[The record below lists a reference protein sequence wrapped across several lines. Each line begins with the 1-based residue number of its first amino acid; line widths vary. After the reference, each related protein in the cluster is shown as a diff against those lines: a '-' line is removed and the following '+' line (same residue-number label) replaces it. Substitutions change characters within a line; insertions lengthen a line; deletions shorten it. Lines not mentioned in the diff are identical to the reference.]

1 MSKYLDL
8 QGLTY
13 FWSKIKAKLDNVLQA
28 YNISTI
34 ANSSSTTLTQ
44 LQWDDLVSA
53 IDAHKTFYS
62 INSSTM
68 GYTGWEAYKDQYALY
83 FTHIVG
89 TTLNIIRVDY
99 LSSSSIYSS
108 HTYFN
113 IADADSTVSTSSV
126 V

>member
-1 MSKYLDL
+1 MKYLDL
-8 QGLTY
+8 DGVTY
-13 FWSKIKAKLDNVLQA
+13 LWSKIEAKMDTA
-28 YNISTI
+28 ISGYDISSI

-62 INSSTM
+62 INSSTV
-68 GYTGWEAYKDQYALY
+68 GYTGWEAYKEQYTLY

-89 TTLNIIRVDY
+89 ATLNIIRVNY
-99 LSSSSIYSS
+99 LSSSSINSS
-108 HTYFN
+108 HAYFN